1 VGTLEVEPGLTGGF
15 VRLSALAVLVI
26 LSGMAFWG
34 RIQFAASASA
44 QSVQTSGPQYDSTG
58 ALERPKNFET
68 WVFVGASTGLSY
80 QEESKPSG
88 MGSFHNVYL
97 RPESYEAYLETGQFP
112 EKTMLVLAIY
122 DPAQKVEPAHG
133 GYFEGQ
139 FAALDVAVKD
149 HEHFPSGWAYFNFGQ
164 RGNLAEAVHPVE
176 GDRCFTCHKER
187 GADDNVFVQF
197 YPILRRVFESHKPGV
212 SSPGP

>member
-1 VGTLEVEPGLTGGF
+1 

-34 RIQFAASASA
+34 RLQSAASASG
-44 QSVQTSGPQYDSTG
+44 QSVQTSGPQYDAAG
-58 ALERPKNFET
+58 ALVRPKNFET

-80 QEESKPSG
+80 QEASKPNG
-88 MGSFHNVYL
+88 IGSFHNVYL
-97 RPESYEAYLETGQFP
+97 RPGAYKTYLETGQFP

-149 HEHFPSGWAYFNFGQ
+149 HEHFPNGWAYFNFGE
-164 RGNLAEAVHPVE
+164 RGNLAEATHAVQ
-176 GDRCFTCHKER
+176 GNQCFTCHKER

-197 YPILRRVFESHKPGV
+197 YPILRRIFETHKLGV

>member
-1 VGTLEVEPGLTGGF
+1 M
-15 VRLSALAVLVI
+15 RLSALVVLVVLI
-26 LSGMAFWG
+26 GMVIWG
-34 RIQFAASASA
+34 RTQSSALSSV

-58 ALERPKNFET
+58 ALIRPKNFET

-80 QEESKPSG
+80 QEASKPSG

-97 RPESYEAYLETGQFP
+97 RPEAYKTYLETGQFP
-112 EKTMLVLAIY
+112 EKTMLILAIY

-149 HEHFPSGWAYFNFGQ
+149 HEHFPNGWAYFNFGE
-164 RGNLAEAVHPVE
+164 RGNLAEATHAVQANQ
-176 GDRCFTCHKER
+176 CFTCHKER

-197 YPILRRVFESHKPGV
+197 YPILRRIFETHKLGV